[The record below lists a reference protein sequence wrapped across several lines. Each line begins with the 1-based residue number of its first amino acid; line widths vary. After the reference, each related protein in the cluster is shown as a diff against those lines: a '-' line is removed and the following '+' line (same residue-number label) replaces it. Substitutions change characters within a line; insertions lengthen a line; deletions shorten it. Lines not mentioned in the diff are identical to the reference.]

1 MAQLAVLVAGLLLVA
16 ESQAGDVR
24 FLSKS
29 SLNDYDKFITPTAS
43 QFTIADDKPV
53 LHPTTQGQDFDLPKT
68 AGNEEEKAAQKLLAN
83 GNNTHM
89 TLSAIGVGL
98 LALATMLGVRI
109 VRGLRPAT
117 ILASGAA
124 ENIMEMKSEA
134 VPGRFEW
141 DPLELQPAVFA
152 VDPKKPSLPI
162 VRKAIAT
169 TALAGALVASAA
181 PSPALAT
188 IKIGL
193 PFGSEVLVPGAP
205 FQPDNGYLGMWN
217 WEKTAGAAVP
227 EDQTQGRQKVMRAK
241 FDADRKKFDVEA
253 QQQGFKSA
261 EERGTKQKVEDDAR
275 KAREEAEKKAA
286 KEKAKKE
293 AEAAAAKKK

>member
-1 MAQLAVLVAGLLLVA
+1 MAQFAVLVAGLLLVA
-16 ESQAGDVR
+16 ESQAGDVG

-43 QFTIADDKPV
+43 QLTIADDKPV

-68 AGNEEEKAAQKLLAN
+68 AAT
-83 GNNTHM
+83 GNNTPM
-89 TLSAIGVGL
+89 SLSAIGVGL

-109 VRGLRPAT
+109 VRGSRPAT
-117 ILASGAA
+117 ILASGGAD
-124 ENIMEMKSEA
+124 NIMEMKSDP

-152 VDPKKPSLPI
+152 VDPKTPSLPI

-169 TALAGALVASAA
+169 TALAGALAASAA

-188 IKIGL
+188 IKIGV

-217 WEKTAGAAVP
+217 WEKTGAKAIP
-227 EDQTQGRQKVMRAK
+227 KDQTPEQQKIMLAQ
-241 FDADRKKFDVEA
+241 FEAERKKFDVEA
-253 QQQGFKSA
+253 QQQGFKNA
-261 EERGTKQKVEDDAR
+261 EERGKKNKVEDDAR
-275 KAREEAEKKAA
+275 RAREEAEKKAA

>member
-1 MAQLAVLVAGLLLVA
+1 MAQFAVLVAGLLLVA
-16 ESQAGDVR
+16 ESQAGDVG

-68 AGNEEEKAAQKLLAN
+68 AAN
-83 GNNTHM
+83 GNNTPI

-152 VDPKKPSLPI
+152 VDPKTPSLPI

-169 TALAGALVASAA
+169 TALAGALAASAA

-188 IKIGL
+188 IKIGV

-217 WEKTAGAAVP
+217 WEKTGAKAIP
-227 EDQTQGRQKVMRAK
+227 EDQTPERQKVMKAK
-241 FDADRKKFDVEA
+241 FDADRKKADVDA
-253 QQQGFKSA
+253 QQQGFKNA

-293 AEAAAAKKK
+293 AEAAAAKK

>member
-1 MAQLAVLVAGLLLVA
+1 MAQFAVLVAGLLLVA
-16 ESQAGDVR
+16 ESQAGDVG
-24 FLSKS
+24 FLPKS

-43 QFTIADDKPV
+43 HLTIADDKPV

-68 AGNEEEKAAQKLLAN
+68 AAN
-83 GNNTHM
+83 GNNTPI

-109 VRGLRPAT
+109 VRGSRPAT
-117 ILASGAA
+117 ILASGGADK
-124 ENIMEMKSEA
+124 NMEMKSDP

-152 VDPKKPSLPI
+152 VDPKTPSLPI

-169 TALAGALVASAA
+169 TALAGALAASAA

-188 IKIGL
+188 IKIGV

-217 WEKTAGAAVP
+217 WEKTGAKAIP
-227 EDQTQGRQKVMRAK
+227 ADQTPEKQKIMREQ
-241 FDADRKKFDVEA
+241 FDAERKKFDVEA
-253 QQQGFKSA
+253 QQQGFKNA
-261 EERGTKQKVEDDAR
+261 EERGKKNKVEDDAR
-275 KAREEAEKKAA
+275 RAREEAEKKAA

>member
-1 MAQLAVLVAGLLLVA
+1 MAQFAVLVAGLLLVA
-16 ESQAGDVR
+16 ESQAGDVG
-24 FLSKS
+24 FLPKS

-43 QFTIADDKPV
+43 QLTIADDKPV

-68 AGNEEEKAAQKLLAN
+68 AAN
-83 GNNTHM
+83 GNNTPI

-109 VRGLRPAT
+109 VRGSRPAT
-117 ILASGAA
+117 ILASGGAD
-124 ENIMEMKSEA
+124 NIMEMKSDP

-152 VDPKKPSLPI
+152 VDPKTPSLPI

-169 TALAGALVASAA
+169 TALAGALAASAA

-188 IKIGL
+188 IKIGV

-217 WEKTAGAAVP
+217 WEKTGAKAIP
-227 EDQTQGRQKVMRAK
+227 KDQTPEQQKIMLAQ
-241 FDADRKKFDVEA
+241 FEADRKKFDVEA
-253 QQQGFKSA
+253 QQQGFKNA
-261 EERGTKQKVEDDAR
+261 EERGKKNKVEDDAR
-275 KAREEAEKKAA
+275 RAREEAEKKAA

>member
-1 MAQLAVLVAGLLLVA
+1 MAQFAVLVAGLLLVA
-16 ESQAGDVR
+16 ESQAGDVG
-24 FLSKS
+24 FLPKS

-43 QFTIADDKPV
+43 QLTIADDKPV

-68 AGNEEEKAAQKLLAN
+68 AAN
-83 GNNTHM
+83 GNNTPI

-109 VRGLRPAT
+109 VRGSRPAT
-117 ILASGAA
+117 ILASGGAD
-124 ENIMEMKSEA
+124 NIMEMKSDP

-152 VDPKKPSLPI
+152 VDPKTPSLPI

-169 TALAGALVASAA
+169 TALAGALAASAA

-188 IKIGL
+188 IKIGV

-217 WEKTAGAAVP
+217 WEKTGAKAIP
-227 EDQTQGRQKVMRAK
+227 KDQTPEQQKIMMEQFEAE
-241 FDADRKKFDVEA
+241 RKKADVEA
-253 QQQGFKSA
+253 QQQGFENA
-261 EERGTKQKVEDDAR
+261 IERGKKQKIEDDAR
-275 KAREEAEKKAA
+275 KAREEAERKAA
-286 KEKAKKE
+286 KEAEKAKKA
-293 AEAAAAKKK
+293 AEAAAAEKAKK

>member
-1 MAQLAVLVAGLLLVA
+1 MVV
-16 ESQAGDVR
+16 
-24 FLSKS
+24 
-29 SLNDYDKFITPTAS
+29 
-43 QFTIADDKPV
+43 DDKPV
-53 LHPTTQGQDFDLPKT
+53 TKDFDLPKT
-68 AGNEEEKAAQKLLAN
+68 AAN

-117 ILASGAA
+117 ILASGGAD
-124 ENIMEMKSEA
+124 NIMEMKSDP

-217 WEKTAGAAVP
+217 WEKTGAKAIP
-227 EDQTQGRQKVMRAK
+227 EDQTPERQKVMRAK
-241 FDADRKKFDVEA
+241 FDADRKKADVDA
-253 QQQGFKSA
+253 QQQGFENA
-261 EERGTKQKVEDDAR
+261 IERGKKQKVEDDAR
-275 KAREEAEKKAA
+275 KAREEAERKAA
-286 KEKAKKE
+286 KEAEKAKKA
-293 AEAAAAKKK
+293 AEAAAAEKAKK

>member
-1 MAQLAVLVAGLLLVA
+1 MVV
-16 ESQAGDVR
+16 
-24 FLSKS
+24 
-29 SLNDYDKFITPTAS
+29 
-43 QFTIADDKPV
+43 DDKPV
-53 LHPTTQGQDFDLPKT
+53 TKDFDLPKT
-68 AGNEEEKAAQKLLAN
+68 AAN

-152 VDPKKPSLPI
+152 VDPKKPSLPV

-188 IKIGL
+188 IKLGL
-193 PFGSEVLVPGAP
+193 PGGSEVLVPGAP

-217 WEKTAGAAVP
+217 WEKTAAKAIP
-227 EDQTQGRQKVMRAK
+227 EDQTPERQKVMRAK
-241 FDADRKKFDVEA
+241 FDADRKKADVDA
-253 QQQGFKSA
+253 QQQGFENA
-261 EERGTKQKVEDDAR
+261 IERGKKQKVEDDAR
-275 KAREEAEKKAA
+275 KAREEAERKAA
-286 KEKAKKE
+286 KEAEKAKKA
-293 AEAAAAKKK
+293 AEAAAAEKAKK

>member
-1 MAQLAVLVAGLLLVA
+1 MAQFAVLVAGLLLVA
-16 ESQAGDVR
+16 ESQAGDVG

-68 AGNEEEKAAQKLLAN
+68 AAN
-83 GNNTHM
+83 GNNTPI

-109 VRGLRPAT
+109 VRGTRPTT

-124 ENIMEMKSEA
+124 DNIMEMKSDP
-134 VPGRFEW
+134 VSGRFEW
-141 DPLELQPAVFA
+141 NPLELQPAVFA
-152 VDPKKPSLPI
+152 VDPEKPSLPV

-181 PSPALAT
+181 PNPALAVV
-188 IKIGL
+188 KIGL
-193 PFGSEVLVPGAP
+193 PGGSEVLVPGAP

-217 WEKTAGAAVP
+217 WEKTGAKAIP
-227 EDQTQGRQKVMRAK
+227 EDQTPERQKVMKAK
-241 FDADRKKFDVEA
+241 FDADRKKADVDA
-253 QQQGFKSA
+253 QQQGFENA
-261 EERGTKQKVEDDAR
+261 IERGKKQKIEDDAR
-275 KAREEAEKKAA
+275 KAREEAERKAA
-286 KEKAKKE
+286 KEAEKAKKA
-293 AEAAAAKKK
+293 AEAAAAEKAKK